1 MRKWLLLVV
10 LILWPAGP
18 AAWAQEAENSAEA
31 VAPADGP
38 APAAE
43 NAEPDA
49 TAPTTDET
57 PAEEPAPVDPANEA
71 RQQALTALEEGDTIV
86 ARQAWDELIKL
97 APPAWEAVAGKGAC
111 ALLEGDTPA
120 AEAEFLRAL
129 SAEPANSELPALVG
143 RAYQLA
149 GRFETASAY
158 YRRALSI
165 EPRADYRAR
174 LAACLIEQDDLD
186 AAGAEIEAILAEQP
200 DNPDYIKLA
209 GDLALAGGDAHAA
222 INHYRQ
228 AALAGQALEHQLA
241 LAELLSKQNSPLAE
255 AAWDDLVKNYA
266 AEPAAWLKRAAHYRD
281 IKKTQAAVADIKQ
294 ALTLAPDSQAAYL
307 LWGDVLS
314 AAGDQSA
321 AAAQYS
327 AALELG
333 PTPEL
338 YLALLAAL
346 SADPALTPQREQ
358 VWTEFLAAFPDH
370 PEALLA
376 NGRRLYAA
384 GSFQAA
390 AEVFA
395 RGALAAPADARFPK
409 NEGDCRLRLSDFDGA
424 VVLYEHALK
433 LAYDP
438 QVVISLA
445 TALTLAGREEEAA
458 QHWRRSLR
466 EHPDDAELAMQYGL
480 FLYEHSD
487 LKGALEQYMR
497 GQWLDPDND
506 VFYNRAGICLYQ
518 LGQADKAIEQVRTAI
533 RLRPDPQ
540 YYLNL
545 AAAHASLDQAEEAS
559 AAYREGLAQFPDDR
573 ELLRSFADYLISR
586 RDYEPAQEILRALAE
601 QEPSAEIYGRLARL
615 AEAGGDDGQAE
626 AAYLQAL
633 ALDPRD
639 QMLRID
645 YALLLARLNR
655 ERELLAHFV
664 DTRDVAG
671 KSAANAVLDEI
682 GGYWIEFEQY
692 KRAIEFMEQVIAV
705 DSSLSSAYNT
715 LALCLHILGDSQAA
729 LTAVKRGLN
738 DAGDNYLGRY
748 LEALITYQRYGA
760 EAARPLAEALIKHPY
775 ARTNAYELYLE
786 LLTYEGNLADQA
798 RVAREGLEAN
808 PDSAELFG
816 YLALALYDSGE
827 YAEVV
832 ALMNDRHYQRIDW
845 LPRHELLGLSYLA
858 TGNYVRAAADLAKA
872 AEDSTSAELWAE
884 LGEAQYFMSDYAA
897 ARRSLTTSLGL
908 EPANATALT
917 WLGLTLMA
925 QGDLTGAQASF
936 DSAAEASYLPEVASA
951 WLMLGRAKLALERGD
966 SKTAKKLLTTAQ
978 MYDLGLPRF
987 DAELKAARQAAGLE

>member
-1 MRKWLLLVV
+1 MRKWLLLMV
-10 LILWPAGP
+10 LICWPAGP
-18 AAWAQEAENSAEA
+18 AAWAQEAGNAAEA
-31 VAPADGP
+31 EVPADEPAAAAANTTPDAAPPAAAEAPA
-38 APAAE
+38 
-43 NAEPDA
+43 EPV
-49 TAPTTDET
+49 
-57 PAEEPAPVDPANEA
+57 PVDPVAAA
-71 RQQALTALEEGDTIV
+71 RGRALAALEQGDTIA
-86 ARQAWDELIKL
+86 ARSAWDELLKL

-111 ALLEGDTPA
+111 ALLEGDTPT

-129 SAEPANSELPALVG
+129 SAEPANSELPALVA

-149 GRFETASAY
+149 GRCETACAY

-165 EPRADYRAR
+165 EPRSDYRAR
-174 LAACLIEQDDLD
+174 LAACLIELKQLD
-186 AAGAEIEAILAEQP
+186 EARPEIDAILAEQP
-200 DNPDYIKLA
+200 ANPDYIKLA

-222 INHYRQ
+222 IEHYRK

-241 LAELLSKQNSPLAE
+241 LAELLTAQKSALAE

-281 IKKTQAAVADIKQ
+281 IKKTPAAVADIKK
-294 ALTLAPDSQAAYL
+294 ALELDPASQAAYL

-314 AAGDQSA
+314 AAGDQDS
-321 AAAQYS
+321 AAAQY
-327 AALELG
+327 AVALKLG

-346 SADPALTPQREQ
+346 AADPVLTPQREQ

-376 NGRRLYAA
+376 NGHRLYAA

-409 NEGDCRLRLSDFDGA
+409 NEGDCRLRLSDFEGA

-458 QHWRRSLR
+458 QHWRRCLR
-466 EHPDDAELAMQYGL
+466 EHGDDAELAMQYGL

-487 LKGALEQYMR
+487 LQGALEQYQR

-545 AAAHASLDQAEEAS
+545 AAAQASLDQAEEAA

-586 RDYEPAQEILRALAE
+586 REYEPAQEILRALAE

-615 AEAGGDDGQAE
+615 AEASGDDGQAD

-639 QMLRID
+639 QLLRID

-655 ERELLAHFV
+655 TRELLAHFA
-664 DTRDVAG
+664 DTRDAAG
-671 KSAANAVLDEI
+671 QSAANAVLDEV

-692 KRAIEFMEQVIAV
+692 ERAIDFMEQVIAF
-705 DSSLSSAYNT
+705 DSSLTAAYNT
-715 LALCLHILGDSQAA
+715 LAMCHQILGDTQAA

-738 DAGDNYLGRY
+738 DAGDSYLGRY
-748 LEALITYQRYGA
+748 LEVLLTYRGFGA
-760 EAARPLAEALIKHPY
+760 DAARPLAEQLIKHPY
-775 ARTNAYELYLE
+775 ADADAYALYLE
-786 LLTYEGNLADQA
+786 LVAYDDDPAEQA
-798 RVAREGLEAN
+798 RVARAGLELN

-816 YLALALYDSGE
+816 YLALALYDSGD
-827 YAEVV
+827 YAGVV

-845 LPRHELLGLSYLA
+845 WPRHELLGLSYLA
-858 TGNYVRAAADLAKA
+858 TGNYVRSAADLATA
-872 AEDSTSAELWAE
+872 AKDSDRAELWAA
-884 LGEAQYFMSDYAA
+884 LGEAQYFMPDYAA
-897 ARRSLTTSLGL
+897 ARKSLTTSLGL

-917 WLGLTLMA
+917 WLGLTLLA

-936 DSAAEASYLPEVASA
+936 DSAGEASYLPEVASA
-951 WLMLGRAKLALERGD
+951 WLMVGRAKLALERGD
-966 SKTAKKLLTTAQ
+966 IQTAQKLLTTAQ
-978 MYDLGLPRF
+978 MYDLGLARF
-987 DAELKAARQAAGLE
+987 DAELQAARQAAGL